1 MWKSNSLNDTEF
13 DVIIDDGKH
22 EFISNLNFFKESIYK
37 LKSGGIFIVEDLTV
51 STYNSFEQILFNL
64 QNEYSL
70 DYIKLMK
77 LPNPNNNIDNNILL
91 VIK

>member
-1 MWKSNSLNDTEF
+1 MSDKT
-13 DVIIDDGKH
+13 
-22 EFISNLNFFKESIYK
+22 ISNINFFKESIHK
-37 LKSGGIFIVEDLTV
+37 LKPGGIFIVEDLTV
-51 STYNSFEQILFNL
+51 STYDSFDRMLSNL

-77 LPNPNNNIDNNILL
+77 LPNPNNHIDNNILL